1 MIPSSPSSR
10 LLTIRTEDSNQVELD
25 VDNQCLWIHEQ
36 AVPLTPKAFQALH
49 YLSLHEQELVSQEDL
64 RKHLWPDTFVDP
76 GNVKK
81 YVLEIRNAL
90 DDDPRQPKF
99 IETLPRRGYRFL
111 PSVHTVAPFASSDSV
126 PAVRFPIAGRDSHLS
141 TLQQLFSKVEAGEF
155 QMAFVTGAPGIGK
168 TALIKE
174 FLRWLN
180 SRGHVRC
187 RFAEC
192 SEEDVEREPYYPVLN
207 ILEDLCE
214 TDATGSTAR
223 TVGEYTPSLIP
234 RLSEYIFR
242 AQPHLL
248 ERSVHR
254 RNSRRTMSREIIRAL
269 TMIARTEPV
278 VLVVEDIQWADSA
291 TIAFFNTLARRN
303 PSARLMVIATS
314 RPPLPNTDDSPLYRI
329 KDDLCSRSLC
339 AAIPLESLSQH
350 DIATWLTQ
358 LVPNSRPNLQ
368 LTEMLYEHSGGN
380 PFLMHAILDDLTAHG
395 FCRCERGEWRT
406 TIAPKAIRVPD
417 RVRKFVTLQLH
428 SLTENDIELLEAAS
442 VAGYTFSTGVIAA
455 ALDTDIDSAEASIM
469 RFVGSGYFLRNENR
483 SPITQENTTGEWA
496 FLLALVREIIYER
509 LPPGRRRRMH
519 HRIANWLESCC
530 TGRDTDMDRL
540 LATHFREA
548 GEWARSMPYL
558 LLSAEPADR
567 ETVLEEVRRSLS
579 GKQDSTRPFAV
590 ARQQRRTDTKMP
602 PTGHSIAT

>member
-10 LLTIRTEDSNQVELD
+10 LMELRPENAERVELD
-25 VDNQCLWIHEQ
+25 LDNQCLWIHER
-36 AVPLTPKAFQALH
+36 AVLLTPKAFQALH
-49 YLSLHEQELVSQEDL
+49 YLCMHEKGVVSQDGL

-81 YVLEIRNAL
+81 YILEIRNAL
-90 DDDPRQPKF
+90 DDDPKQPKF

-126 PAVRFPIAGRDSHLS
+126 PATRSPIAGRDSDLS
-141 TLQQLFSKVEAGEF
+141 TLQQFFSKVEAGEF
-155 QMAFVTGAPGIGK
+155 QMAFVTGAPGVGK
-168 TALIKE
+168 TALVKE
-174 FLRWLN
+174 FLRSLD
-180 SRGHVRC
+180 SRGQVRHG
-187 RFAEC
+187 FAEC
-192 SEEDVEREPYYPVLN
+192 SEENSEREPYYPILD

-214 TDATGSTAR
+214 TDATGSTAQ
-223 TVGEYTPSLIP
+223 TVGEYAPSWIP

-242 AQPHLL
+242 AQTHLL
-248 ERSVHR
+248 ERSIHR

-269 TMIARTEPV
+269 TMIACTEPV

-380 PFLMHAILDDLTAHG
+380 PCLMHA
-395 FCRCERGEWRT
+395 
-406 TIAPKAIRVPD
+406 
-417 RVRKFVTLQLH
+417 
-428 SLTENDIELLEAAS
+428 
-442 VAGYTFSTGVIAA
+442 Y
-455 ALDTDIDSAEASIM
+455 
-469 RFVGSGYFLRNENR
+469 
-483 SPITQENTTGEWA
+483 
-496 FLLALVREIIYER
+496 
-509 LPPGRRRRMH
+509 
-519 HRIANWLESCC
+519 
-530 TGRDTDMDRL
+530 
-540 LATHFREA
+540 
-548 GEWARSMPYL
+548 
-558 LLSAEPADR
+558 
-567 ETVLEEVRRSLS
+567 
-579 GKQDSTRPFAV
+579 
-590 ARQQRRTDTKMP
+590 
-602 PTGHSIAT
+602 